1 MNRESKSPSGLIIG
15 IILLIV
21 LLIIVVG
28 LSILVDSFIT
38 LLLLYPFLFII
49 VKRNLKNFG
58 IILLIPL
65 ILNTIFF
72 LDKRYNII
80 ESIDYEPYFVNNLY
94 ENLLT
99 KYSSDDLYSD
109 SDNKQLLV
117 KTYKLTSG
125 LGFFYTPK
133 DEREMKLKN
142 KQEIIEDILRNKYM
156 FMFFVFFLGVFDF
169 LSDKLDNMMNNERL
183 FKKIFNR
190 LSILTWIWFIYTF
203 YYFSDR
209 LFSHLI

>member
-1 MNRESKSPSGLIIG
+1 MKI
-15 IILLIV
+15 
-21 LLIIVVG
+21 
-28 LSILVDSFIT
+28 
-38 LLLLYPFLFII
+38 
-49 VKRNLKNFG
+49 
-58 IILLIPL
+58 
-65 ILNTIFF
+65 
-72 LDKRYNII
+72 
-80 ESIDYEPYFVNNLY
+80 
-94 ENLLT
+94 
-99 KYSSDDLYSD
+99 YSD

-169 LSDKLDNMMNNERL
+169 LSNKLDQMIYNDRL